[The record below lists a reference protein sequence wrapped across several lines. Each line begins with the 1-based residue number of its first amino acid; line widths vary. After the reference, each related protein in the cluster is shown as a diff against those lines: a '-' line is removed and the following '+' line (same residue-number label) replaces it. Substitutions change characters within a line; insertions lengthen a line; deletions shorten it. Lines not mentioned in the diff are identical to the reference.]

1 MFLSEPCC
9 RIGFVYTGS
18 PPVNDG
24 FFLHGPHTEIR
35 VAPGRFELP
44 SQDPESRMIDRYT
57 TGLKRN
63 DMTTAI
69 VDKFN
74 QRLQPDKQT
83 DMQSTAIQVITA
95 FRHFEYTPN

>member
-1 MFLSEPCC
+1 
-9 RIGFVYTGS
+9 
-18 PPVNDG
+18 
-24 FFLHGPHTEIR
+24 
-35 VAPGRFELP
+35 
-44 SQDPESRMIDRYT
+44 
-57 TGLKRN
+57 
-63 DMTTAI
+63 MTTAI